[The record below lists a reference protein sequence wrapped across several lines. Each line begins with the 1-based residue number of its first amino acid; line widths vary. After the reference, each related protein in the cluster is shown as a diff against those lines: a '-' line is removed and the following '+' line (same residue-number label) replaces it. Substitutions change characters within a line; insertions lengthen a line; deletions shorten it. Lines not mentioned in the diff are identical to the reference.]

1 MTKLPRPLSKQTHKV
16 TFHIITSLGVMF
28 SLSTLISKLSR
39 AKIVGSFK
47 FQVSLWLTDLIGICQ
62 GDKSGRHSKNH
73 GSLAGGISRGFAARD
88 GYAVKS
94 HSTILQPLRRQISP
108 NYYYTILP
116 ATQAIYNVAKW
127 VFTTYLMLHI
137 YIEKNRTYL
146 RLFVL
151 QLHVVYL
158 NELMCGYLTTVVW
171 LLHCCVVIELTK
183 KLTLNP

>member
-1 MTKLPRPLSKQTHKV
+1 
-16 TFHIITSLGVMF
+16 
-28 SLSTLISKLSR
+28 
-39 AKIVGSFK
+39 
-47 FQVSLWLTDLIGICQ
+47 
-62 GDKSGRHSKNH
+62 
-73 GSLAGGISRGFAARD
+73 
-88 GYAVKS
+88 
-94 HSTILQPLRRQISP
+94 
-108 NYYYTILP
+108 
-116 ATQAIYNVAKW
+116 
-127 VFTTYLMLHI
+127 MLHI